1 MSAAAAPTV
10 STALGSAGKRS
21 IGDVF
26 IEIQDVALVSGNVS
40 AVATASALSTVLYAI
55 WICNAAPLT
64 GVATYS
70 TNTATF
76 AFADPAA
83 TVKGTVILFGR

>member
-1 MSAAAAPTV
+1 MSAAAAPVV
-10 STALGSAGKRS
+10 STAFNSAGKRS

-26 IEIQDVALVSGNVS
+26 MEIQDVALVSGNVS
-40 AVATASALSTVLYAI
+40 AVATASSLSRVDYAI

-64 GVATYS
+64 AVATYS

-76 AFADPAA
+76 AFADPVA
-83 TVKGTVILFGR
+83 TVKGYVILFGR